1 MDKNKNVIE
10 MSLSQK
16 SIQEAIKK
24 LKQYQNYLQKKTKE
38 LVQELANVGI
48 PVIDTNMANA
58 SFTYDSNGIESG
70 SDTSHTTRVEISSD
84 GVITTANLIVSGKEL
99 MFIEFGAGVYYN
111 DSAGSSKHP
120 KGEEFGMVIG
130 SYGLGNGQ
138 KNVWG
143 YIDDSG
149 KLVLTHGTKATMP
162 VYKAELEMEK
172 KYKEVAKK
180 VFG

>member
-1 MDKNKNVIE
+1 MGKHIIE

-16 SIQEAIKK
+16 SIQETIQK
-24 LKQYQNYLQKKTKE
+24 LKQYQNYLQRKSKE

-48 PVIDTNMANA
+48 PVINENMANA
-58 SFTYDSNGIESG
+58 NFKYDSKGIESG
-70 SDTSHTTRVEISSD
+70 SDTSHTTRVEISSN
-84 GVITTANLIVSGKEL
+84 GIVTMANLIVSGKEL

-111 DSAGSSKHP
+111 GSAGSSPHP
-120 KGEEFGMVIG
+120 KGQEFGMVIG

-138 KNVWG
+138 KKVWG

-149 KLVLTHGTKATMP
+149 ELVLTHGTKATMP
-162 VYKAELEMEK
+162 VYKADLEIIQR
-172 KYKEVAKK
+172 YKEVAKK